1 MKPIVAKK
9 PYRAHQ
15 ILTAAFKKYYA
26 EGGLD
31 KSSAFARGRYSC
43 LRDSGVPEIDAAK
56 MEAGGTFA
64 VIVNTMP
71 SAFWMLYHIMSDP
84 VVLADCRRELLE
96 AVSER
101 DGQVYLDLAY
111 IKSSCL
117 VLGSTMQEAM
127 RFHSIDLATRAVI
140 EDHVLDGKY
149 LLKK

>member
-1 MKPIVAKK
+1 M
-9 PYRAHQ
+9 
-15 ILTAAFKKYYA
+15 
-26 EGGLD
+26 
-31 KSSAFARGRYSC
+31 
-43 LRDSGVPEIDAAK
+43 
-56 MEAGGTFA
+56 
-64 VIVNTMP
+64 IVNTMP